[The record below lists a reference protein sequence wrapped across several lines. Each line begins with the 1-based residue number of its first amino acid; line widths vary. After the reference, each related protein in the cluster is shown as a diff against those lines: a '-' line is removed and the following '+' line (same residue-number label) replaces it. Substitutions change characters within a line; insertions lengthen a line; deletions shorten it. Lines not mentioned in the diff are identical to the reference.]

1 MNKKK
6 KGRGGLR
13 YKLTETLGDSLS
25 AAYSRI
31 FPEVVSQMIPATDR
45 ETSTSSEAGESLPD
59 DGEVRRVLADFLRRL
74 ANDLADDVPDDLVAD
89 LASCERI
96 IERRR
101 SVDDSPKED
110 DSAGKGTA
118 APCKGKIVALGT
130 MASREARQSEIASNR
145 VFMSMRI
152 LDKPEPIK
160 HIRPQP

>member
-1 MNKKK
+1 MSKS
-6 KGRGGLR
+6 KGHGGLR
-13 YKLTETLGDSLS
+13 YKRAETWVDGLS
-25 AAYSRI
+25 TAHVQRLLDIAN
-31 FPEVVSQMIPATDR
+31 EMMPATDR
-45 ETSTSSEAGESLPD
+45 ETSASSELGESLPD
-59 DGEVRRVLADFLRRL
+59 DGEVRRMLADFLRRL